1 MSVEAKQ
8 AKQVVIDEIKE
19 KFEKAGSVVVVD
31 YLGLSVAEADAL
43 RKELRE
49 EGVDYTVYKNTLI
62 RRAVDGTDFAALAEG
77 DTLKGSTALA
87 FSGEDVTAGARVLSK
102 AIKEI
107 KKMAFKGG
115 VVEGTVYDKDQI
127 EEFANIPGRDTL
139 IARFMGSIQSPLT
152 KLALT
157 LKAIA
162 EAMPA
167 DGAAPA
173 KEDAP
178 AEEKATETE
187 TKEETPA
194 EETAEAETKEEAP
207 AEETAEA
214 EAKEETPAEETAEE
228 AATEEAAEEKA
239 E

>member
-19 KFEKAGSVVVVD
+19 KFEKAESVVVVD

-43 RKELRE
+43 RKQLRE

-62 RRAVDGTDFAALAEG
+62 KRAIDGTEYAELAEG
-77 DTLKGSTALA
+77 DTFKGSTALA
-87 FSGEDVTAGARVLSK
+87 FSGEDITAGARVLSK
-102 AIKEI
+102 AIKEL

-115 VVEGTVYDKDQI
+115 VVEGQVYDKEQI
-127 EEFANIPGRDTL
+127 EEFANIPGRETL

-167 DGAAPA
+167 EAEAAPA
-173 KEDAP
+173 AEKP
-178 AEEKATETE
+178 AEEA
-187 TKEETPA
+187 PAADAA
-194 EETAEAETKEEAP
+194 EEAPAAEAAEEAPAAEAAEEAP
-207 AEETAEA
+207 AEEAAEA
-214 EAKEETPAEETAEE
+214 PAEA
-228 AATEEAAEEKA
+228 
-239 E
+239 

>member
-19 KFEKAGSVVVVD
+19 KFENAGSVVVVD

-43 RKELRE
+43 RKNLRE

-62 RRAVDGTDFAALAEG
+62 RRAIDGTDFAGLAEG

-102 AIKEI
+102 AIKEY

-115 VVEGTVYDKDQI
+115 VVEGEVYDKDQI
-127 EEFANIPGRDTL
+127 EEFANIPGRDVL
-139 IARFMGSIQSPLT
+139 IARFMGSIQSPMT

-173 KEDAP
+173 KEEAP
-178 AEEKATETE
+178 AEEA
-187 TKEETPA
+187 A
-194 EETAEAETKEEAP
+194 EEEAP
-207 AEETAEA
+207 AEE
-214 EAKEETPAEETAEE
+214 
-228 AATEEAAEEKA
+228 
-239 E
+239 

>member
-1 MSVEAKQ
+1 MSVEAKR

-62 RRAVDGTDFAALAEG
+62 RRAIDGTDYAGLAEG

-115 VVEGTVYDKDQI
+115 VVEGTVYDKEQI

-139 IARFMGSIQSPLT
+139 IARFMGSIQSPMT

-167 DGAAPA
+167 DGAAAPA
-173 KEDAP
+173 KEEAAP
-178 AEEKATETE
+178 AEEAPAAEVA
-187 TKEETPA
+187 EEAAPA
-194 EETAEAETKEEAP
+194 EAAEEAPAEAAEEAP
-207 AEETAEA
+207 AEEAAVEA
-214 EAKEETPAEETAEE
+214 EAPAEEA
-228 AATEEAAEEKA
+228 
-239 E
+239 

>member
-8 AKQVVIDEIKE
+8 AKQLVIDEIKE

-43 RKELRE
+43 RKQLRE

-62 RRAVDGTDFAALAEG
+62 RRAIDGTDFAGLADG

-87 FSGEDVTAGARVLSK
+87 FSSEDDVTAGARVVSK
-102 AIKEI
+102 AIKDF

-115 VVEGTVYDKDQI
+115 VVEGQVYDKAMV
-127 EEFANIPGRDTL
+127 EEFATIPSKEEL
-139 IARFMGSIQSPLT
+139 IARFMGSIQSPMT

-162 EAMPA
+162 E
-167 DGAAPA
+167 
-173 KEDAP
+173 
-178 AEEKATETE
+178 
-187 TKEETPA
+187 
-194 EETAEAETKEEAP
+194 KEEA
-207 AEETAEA
+207 
-214 EAKEETPAEETAEE
+214 
-228 AATEEAAEEKA
+228 
-239 E
+239 

>member
-8 AKQVVIDEIKE
+8 AKQLVIDEIKE

-31 YLGLSVAEADAL
+31 YLGLSVAEADSL
-43 RKELRE
+43 RKNLRE

-62 RRAVDGTDFAALAEG
+62 RRAIDGTDFAGLAEG

-102 AIKEI
+102 AIKDY

-127 EEFANIPGRDTL
+127 EEFASIPGREVL
-139 IARFMGSIQSPLT
+139 IARFMGSIQSPMT

-162 EAMPA
+162 EAAPA
-167 DGAAPA
+167 EAAPKAEAAAEEAAPA
-173 KEDAP
+173 P
-178 AEEKATETE
+178 A
-187 TKEETPA
+187 
-194 EETAEAETKEEAP
+194 EEAP
-207 AEETAEA
+207 AEETAADAPAAEEA
-214 EAKEETPAEETAEE
+214 VEAPAEEAKAEE
-228 AATEEAAEEKA
+228 
-239 E
+239 